1 MGFRINT
8 NIAALNAQRHL
19 SNISNKLDKSLER
32 LSSGLRIN
40 RSADGASEM
49 ATSVYLRGQIG
60 GLLQASRNANDA
72 TSMTQTAEGAL
83 DVSTS
88 ILLRLRELSVQA
100 ATDTT
105 NRDLL
110 VSEANQLVA
119 ELSRVANDTEFVGN
133 TLLNGSFQSGKI
145 QIGANQGQTISFSIG
160 DVRAAALG
168 ERATVTASLDSG
180 TDEGG
185 FSVGEITIDGKLV
198 AATQESDDQVS
209 ILDLVGIVADVTG
222 ASGVVVSGIV
232 INGATIA
239 DVTLTSG
246 ASAGDIAVDLMS
258 DMVDAINDAT
268 ATTNVTARQG
278 SGNSLVL
285 TANDGKNI
293 TFDMTDLSLEVASL
307 TTITGLASGYFAS
320 GGTNTNYNGESS
332 AIAKVAAID
341 AIKSS
346 TGVDALVVA
355 TTKTGSAAVG
365 LATLS
370 AGDLYIN
377 GIDIGAVTVL
387 ADDSNGALISA
398 VNAKSSST
406 GVTASL
412 DNQNRLVL
420 TASDGRNISV
430 VGKATALTATE
441 IATNVYRGG
450 VKLNSAE
457 NFVLAGSTA
466 DLGNIDTK
474 TYTTNLDYA
483 VSLIDL
489 STQVGADDALATLD
503 AAIYQVSTIRSELG
517 AIQSRITLT
526 IQSLTITAENLSA
539 TDSRIRDVDFAE
551 ETSIFT
557 KNSILTQAATAIL
570 AQANQLPQLALQ
582 LLG

>member
-19 SNISNKLDKSLER
+19 SNISSKLDKSLER

-40 RSADGASEM
+40 KAADGASEM

-60 GLLQASRNANDA
+60 GLQQASRNANDA
-72 TSMTQTAEGAL
+72 ISMTQTAEGAL

-88 ILLRLRELSVQA
+88 ILLRLRELAVQA

-110 VSEANQLVA
+110 ISEANQLVA

-168 ERATVTASLDSG
+168 ERATVTAALDNG
-180 TDEGG
+180 TAEGG

-209 ILDLVGIVADVTG
+209 VLDMVGTTLTG
-222 ASGVVVSGIV
+222 YASGAASIAGLV
-232 INGATIA
+232 INGTTIA
-239 DVTLTSG
+239 TVTGSG
-246 ASAGDIAVDLMS
+246 GGSTAFIDGL
-258 DMVDAINDAT
+258 VDAINDAT
-268 ATTNVTARQG
+268 ATTDVTARRG
-278 SGNSLVL
+278 SGVTMVL
-285 TANDGKNI
+285 TADDGKNI
-293 TFDMTDLSLEVASL
+293 NINASNAGMAIASL
-307 TTITGLASGYFAS
+307 TNMTGIASGYIAS
-320 GGTNTNYNGESS
+320 GGGQTTYNGESG

-341 AIKSS
+341 AIKSF
-346 TGVDALVVA
+346 TGVDALVTA

-365 LATLS
+365 AATLS

-387 ADDSNGALISA
+387 ANDSNGALISA
-398 VNAKSSST
+398 VNAKSSTT

-412 DNQNRLVL
+412 DNQNRMVL
-420 TASDGRNISV
+420 TASDGRNVSV
-430 VGKATALTATE
+430 VGKATALTATQ
-441 IATNVYRGG
+441 IATDVYRGG

-457 NFVLAGSTA
+457 NFTLAGSTA

-474 TYTTNLDYA
+474 VYTTTLDYA

-503 AAIYQVSTIRSELG
+503 AAIFQVNTTRSELG

-526 IQSLTITAENLSA
+526 IASLTTTVENLSA
-539 TDSRIRDVDFAE
+539 SDSRIRDVDFAE
-551 ETSIFT
+551 ETAVFT
-557 KNSILTQAATAIL
+557 KNSIMTQAATAML

>member
-40 RSADGASEM
+40 KAADGASEM

-60 GLLQASRNANDA
+60 GLRQAARNANDA
-72 TSMTQTAEGAL
+72 ISMTQTAEGAL

-110 VSEANQLVA
+110 LSEANQLVA

-133 TLLNGSFQSGKI
+133 TLLNGSFVSGKI
-145 QIGANQGQTISFSIG
+145 QVGANQGQTISFSIG

-198 AATQESDDQVS
+198 AATQETDDQVS
-209 ILDLVGIVADVTG
+209 ILDLVGTVADVTG
-222 ASGVVVSGIV
+222 ASGAAVSGLV
-232 INGATIA
+232 INGTTIA
-239 DVTLTSG
+239 TVTLTSG
-246 ASAGDIAVDLMS
+246 ASVVENLIS
-258 DMVDAINDAT
+258 DMVDAVNDAT
-268 ATTNVTARQG
+268 ATTHVTARQG

-285 TANDGKNI
+285 TADDGRNI
-293 TFDMTDLSLEVASL
+293 TFDLTDENLSVASL
-307 TTITGLASGYFAS
+307 STITGLASGYFAT
-320 GGTNTNYNGESS
+320 GTTNINYNGESG

-341 AIKSS
+341 AIKSFTS
-346 TGVDALVVA
+346 VDALVSA
-355 TTKTGSAAVG
+355 TAKTGSAAVG

-387 ADDSNGALISA
+387 ANDSNGALISA
-398 VNAKSSST
+398 INAKSS
-406 GVTASL
+406 
-412 DNQNRLVL
+412 
-420 TASDGRNISV
+420 
-430 VGKATALTATE
+430 
-441 IATNVYRGG
+441 
-450 VKLNSAE
+450 
-457 NFVLAGSTA
+457 
-466 DLGNIDTK
+466 
-474 TYTTNLDYA
+474 
-483 VSLIDL
+483 
-489 STQVGADDALATLD
+489 
-503 AAIYQVSTIRSELG
+503 
-517 AIQSRITLT
+517 
-526 IQSLTITAENLSA
+526 
-539 TDSRIRDVDFAE
+539 
-551 ETSIFT
+551 
-557 KNSILTQAATAIL
+557 
-570 AQANQLPQLALQ
+570 
-582 LLG
+582 

>member
-40 RSADGASEM
+40 KAADGASEM

-60 GLLQASRNANDA
+60 GLRQAARNANDA
-72 TSMTQTAEGAL
+72 ISMTQTAEGAL

-110 VSEANQLVA
+110 ISEANQLVA

-145 QIGANQGQTISFSIG
+145 QVGANQGQTISFSIG

-168 ERATVTASLDSG
+168 ERATVTAALDSG

-198 AATQESDDQVS
+198 AATQETDDQVS
-209 ILDLVGIVADVTG
+209 ILDLVGTVANVAG
-222 ASGVVVSGIV
+222 ASGAAVSGLV
-232 INGATIA
+232 INGTTIA
-239 DVTLTSG
+239 TVTLTSG
-246 ASAGDIAVDLMS
+246 ASVVENLIS
-258 DMVDAINDAT
+258 DMVDAVNDAT
-268 ATTNVTARQG
+268 ATTHVTARQG

-285 TANDGKNI
+285 TADDGRNI
-293 TFDMTDLSLEVASL
+293 TFDLTDENLSVASL
-307 TTITGLASGYFAS
+307 STITGLASGYFAT
-320 GGTNTNYNGESS
+320 GTTNINYNGESG

-341 AIKSS
+341 AIKSF
-346 TGVDALVVA
+346 TGVDALVST

-387 ADDSNGALISA
+387 ANDSNGALISA
-398 VNAKSSST
+398 INAKSSTT

-420 TASDGRNISV
+420 TASDGRNVSV
-430 VGKATALTATE
+430 VGKATALTATQ
-441 IATNVYRGG
+441 IATDVYRGG

-457 NFVLAGSTA
+457 NFTLAGSTA

-474 TYTTNLDYA
+474 VYTTTLDYA

-503 AAIYQVSTIRSELG
+503 AAIFQVSTIRSELG

-526 IQSLTITAENLSA
+526 IESLTITAENLSA

-551 ETSIFT
+551 ETSVFT

>member
-19 SNISNKLDKSLER
+19 SNISSKLDKSLER

-40 RSADGASEM
+40 KAADGASEM

-60 GLLQASRNANDA
+60 GLQQASRNANDA
-72 TSMTQTAEGAL
+72 ISMTQTAEGAL

-88 ILLRLRELSVQA
+88 ILLRLRELAVQA

-110 VSEANQLVA
+110 ISEANQLVA

-168 ERATVTASLDSG
+168 ERATVTAALDNG
-180 TDEGG
+180 TAEGG

-198 AATQESDDQVS
+198 AATQETDDQVS
-209 ILDLVGIVADVTG
+209 ILDMVGTTLTG
-222 ASGVVVSGIV
+222 YVSGVSIAGLV
-232 INGATIA
+232 INGTTIA
-239 DVTLTSG
+239 TVTGSG
-246 ASAGDIAVDLMS
+246 GGSTAFIDGL
-258 DMVDAINDAT
+258 VDAINDAT
-268 ATTNVTARQG
+268 ATTDVTARRG
-278 SGNSLVL
+278 SGVTMVL
-285 TANDGKNI
+285 TADDGKNI
-293 TFDMTDLSLEVASL
+293 NINASNAGMAIASL
-307 TTITGLASGYFAS
+307 TNMTGIASGYIAS
-320 GGTNTNYNGESS
+320 GGGQTTYNGESG

-341 AIKSS
+341 AIKSF
-346 TGVDALVVA
+346 TGVDALVTA

-365 LATLS
+365 AATLS

-387 ADDSNGALISA
+387 ANDSNGALISA
-398 VNAKSSST
+398 VNAKSSTT

-412 DNQNRLVL
+412 DNQNRMVL
-420 TASDGRNISV
+420 TASDGRNVSV
-430 VGKATALTATE
+430 VGKASALTATQ
-441 IATNVYRGG
+441 IATDVYRGG

-457 NFVLAGSTA
+457 NFTLAGSTA

-474 TYTTNLDYA
+474 VYTTTLDYA

-503 AAIYQVSTIRSELG
+503 AAIFQVNTTRSELG

-526 IQSLTITAENLSA
+526 IASLTTTVENLSA
-539 TDSRIRDVDFAE
+539 SDSRIRDVDFAE
-551 ETSIFT
+551 ETAVFT
-557 KNSILTQAATAIL
+557 KNSIMTQAATAML